1 MSTKTLPIATL
12 VFCGWFSGCHRA
24 TPPPSPVTAVQTPLP
39 VPAVVE
45 PTFEVET
52 GFRLIP
58 FTEMNVFPADSTT
71 ANSWRAEGEEFL
83 STGKPKCYLHTTQ
96 STGNGIWRY
105 DFRFEPDPA
114 LTDPLKLNSQN
125 TGVLFFIQEPHAI
138 WPASIEVQ
146 GRHSEMGQLR
156 PNGGTAAV
164 EFQDLSAVR
173 ETARH
178 PVGEWNSVE
187 VVIVDGA
194 LTVTLNGHVIAIG
207 QPGPLQQGLV
217 GLQAEG
223 HRIRYRRLRYA
234 SSTK

>member
-1 MSTKTLPIATL
+1 MSMKTLPIATL
-12 VFCGWFSGCHRA
+12 VFCGWFSGCDRNA
-24 TPPPSPVTAVQTPLP
+24 PPPPPVTVVQDSPPAL
-39 VPAVVE
+39 VPVE
-45 PTFEVET
+45 PTFQLET

-58 FTEMNVFPADSTT
+58 FSEMAVFPSDSTT
-71 ANSWRAEGEEFL
+71 ANSWRTEGEEFL

-96 STGNGIWRY
+96 PTENGVWRY

-114 LTDPLKLNSQN
+114 LTDPLKLNAQN

-164 EFQDLSAVR
+164 EFQDHPEVR

-207 QPGPLQQGLV
+207 QPGPLKQGLV

-223 HRIRYRRLRYA
+223 HRVRYRRLRYA
-234 SSTK
+234 SPTE